1 MSLRYVHLNNLLTS
15 PSLRP
20 PPLRSTIWAFLFPPV
35 PLVPSVPSDVSDAGR
50 SLAQDATLFPSDEQ
64 LSQRTLWISFLI
76 ALGWT
81 ILGLGGALPLYLVS
95 TPCLAD
101 LGPQSSFGGVYST
114 LQDLSLLR
122 LLRLLDNGSAT
133 NKTNAFRSRAIVN
146 GKDAAPEARRRLII
160 LTVLVLV
167 VGLLPALW
175 KILKEFNGMVAYR
188 KRWIE
193 VRCQGKDMGW
203 LSARKAPGF
212 VGWGEKKLKDFILKT
227 GLSSSLERN
236 GDKSRR
242 RQPDDAQLSH
252 GEEANLEVDIQSL
265 FSIW

>member
-1 MSLRYVHLNNLLTS
+1 VSLNYVHSDQLLTS
-15 PSLRP
+15 SSLRP

-50 SLAQDATLFPSDEQ
+50 SPAQDATLFPSDEQ

-81 ILGLGGALPLYLVS
+81 LLGLGGALPLYLVS

-101 LGPQSSFGGVYST
+101 SGPQSSFGGVYST

-122 LLRLLDNGSAT
+122 LLRLLDNGNAT
-133 NKTNAFRSRAIVN
+133 TPNIIQSRAIVN
-146 GKDAAPEARRRLII
+146 GKDATQDVHTRLIV

-167 VGLLPALW
+167 LGLLPALW
-175 KILKEFNGMVAYR
+175 KILKEFNRLVAYR

-242 RQPDDAQLSH
+242 REHDDAQLSH
-252 GEEANLEVDIQSL
+252 GEEASLEVDIQSL
-265 FSIW
+265 FSIG